1 MANKNQIENIDVEK
15 IFPEELLES
24 MKGLSDMVTQQADI
38 AAANLYRAMFR
49 HERNL
54 RILDQWADRVLD
66 GTMWSEGARE
76 DYQNYI
82 RYIEAHDKE
91 KAKEYREMYEDMI
104 KEDID
109 EDE

>member
-1 MANKNQIENIDVEK
+1 MADIDK

-24 MKGLSDMVTQQADI
+24 LKGLSDMATQQSDI

-54 RILDQWADRVLD
+54 NILDQWADRVLD
-66 GTMWSEGARE
+66 GVMWSEGARE

-82 RYIEAHDKE
+82 RYIEAHDIE

-104 KEDID
+104 KED
-109 EDE
+109 EEENENE